1 MAADASTALM
11 DFRFALP
18 MLARSA
24 DLDKETVETACAL
37 AEMEADCIVEAATAL
52 AAKGVPY
59 DYTEDEGFATQCA
72 ELVKRAVA
80 SAAAEVRH
88 SCAPLSSL
96 PSDAPTTTGGGSQ
109 PRPGDAGCAAG
120 PV

>member
-1 MAADASTALM
+1 MTRWLAPQDTQRFAGTMAADASTALM

-18 MLARSA
+18 MLARST

-37 AEMEADCIVEAATAL
+37 AEMEAECIVEAATAL

-80 SAAAEVRH
+80 SAAAEVRP
-88 SCAPLSSL
+88 SCGSFLTTL
-96 PSDAPTTTGGGSQ
+96 PP
-109 PRPGDAGCAAG
+109 
-120 PV
+120 